1 MNSKK
6 IKHKEIVMD
15 EVTIQP
21 FNKKK
26 KINRL
31 LYHKSALNLEFHCI
45 NFPINK

>member
-1 MNSKK
+1 MILYYSTSRKIIRKELINELLKLFMNSKK

-26 KINRL
+26 
-31 LYHKSALNLEFHCI
+31 
-45 NFPINK
+45 